1 MLRTRSLR
9 CAALPSVRHGPAHHL
24 RRPRRRAPLGV
35 SLLEVRRPYHQPVS
49 LSTRGFDRSLL
60 VFFFFRRAAAGSD
73 SFHFL
78 HFFFFGRQCRNP
90 ILGPTRQEYVR
101 QHFPRATFLQ
111 HFCATFRKK
120 TREAIGRSA
129 MEVAGSRSRSGATI
143 EARPSSAFCDRRPLF
158 LSLSFSVSIT
168 FPNFPVRAGPHRVSP
183 WKLAVVWADIRS
195 TMVHLV
201 CLESIATCES
211 KFQFCQTTC
220 GRRS

>member
-1 MLRTRSLR
+1 MAPPTTFVVPVVALHSASRCLR
-9 CAALPSVRHGPAHHL
+9 CGALTINQLAF
-24 RRPRRRAPLGV
+24 PLGG
-35 SLLEVRRPYHQPVS
+35 SI
-49 LSTRGFDRSLL
+49 DRS
-60 VFFFFRRAAAGSD
+60 VFFFFAEPPPAATRSI
-73 SFHFL
+73 FFI
-78 HFFFFGRQCRNP
+78 FFFGRQCRNP

-101 QHFPRATFLQ
+101 QHFPGNISAQ

>member
-49 LSTRGFDRSLL
+49 LSTRGFDRSLR
-60 VFFFFRRAAAGSD
+60 VFFFRRAAAGSD

-101 QHFPRATFLQ
+101 QHFPPATFLRNISVQ
-111 HFCATFRKK
+111 HFAKK
-120 TREAIGRSA
+120 LERPNSGGRPWRCR
-129 MEVAGSRSRSGATI
+129 SRSRSGATI
-143 EARPSSAFCDRRPLF
+143 DAHPSSTICDRRPLF
-158 LSLSFSVSIT
+158 LCLSVSLS
-168 FPNFPVRAGPHRVSP
+168 
-183 WKLAVVWADIRS
+183 L
-195 TMVHLV
+195 
-201 CLESIATCES
+201 
-211 KFQFCQTTC
+211 
-220 GRRS
+220 